1 MVPEL
6 DAANGTRMLIGTKN
20 DDNSPPIPREDVIKL
35 SYPLIKAT
43 RREGMVQDKTSMVNI
58 VKMVMIKARQ
68 KKTSPNSVHPGPKS
82 DDNKTKVCC

>member
-6 DAANGTRMLIGTKN
+6 DAANRTRMTRMLIRTKN
-20 DDNSPPIPREDVIKL
+20 DDNSSPIPREDVIKL

-58 VKMVMIKARQ
+58 VKMMMIKARQ
-68 KKTSPNSVHPGPKS
+68 KNVP
-82 DDNKTKVCC
+82 